1 MADDSQRQDYEKGKN
16 KEHSGGSLEG
26 ARGGTAHSESGTGP
40 TGSSRL
46 YPKGKGNHFRTDW
59 NPQKL
64 PASTY
69 GICGV

>member
-1 MADDSQRQDYEKGKN
+1 MASNNQRQDYEKSSKGMGAK
-16 KEHSGGSLEG
+16 GGSNTG
-26 ARGGTAHSESGTGP
+26 SSGTGP
-40 TGSSRL
+40 TGSSRS
-46 YPKGKGNHFRTDW
+46 YPKGKGNGVSSSGW